1 MGANR
6 LFSVSVLMLAATVAP
21 LAAQSHPKSP
31 TPSTTSGTPAAH
43 AAAAPGHTFKCT
55 AGTANTPCTA
65 ADVQNLNAMV
75 VSGRRM
81 YKPLATIASI
91 SLAGADGSLTCTQT
105 SGAAC
110 TDDQM
115 NSLDTYAAQQKKG
128 GGKGCCTVM
137 KSTDVASP

>member
-1 MGANR
+1 
-6 LFSVSVLMLAATVAP
+6 MLAVTVAP
-21 LAAQSHPKSP
+21 IAAQSQAKSP
-31 TPSTTSGTPAAH
+31 TPSTKSGTPAAH

-75 VSGRRM
+75 VSGKRM
-81 YKPLATIASI
+81 HKPFLLIASI

-105 SGAAC
+105 NGAAC

-115 NSLDTYAAQQKKG
+115 NDINNYAAQQKKG

-137 KSTDVASP
+137 KSTDMASP